1 MEPPFPRTPR
11 DRDGER
17 AREHDRSFRR
27 TNPPSAIFATEAN
40 RDHTFDIQHG
50 RSRER
55 PTSPANRYSD
65 GHPDRAPPPIPPA
78 SPEVIS
84 SLISSL
90 AIISRPVSQHFDGP
104 LEFGS
109 GSFNTDHL
117 SVPASPTTGRSAGS
131 FGVDYGAFSQPS
143 LDRLQEKDFPL
154 DELPASPPVVK
165 TSKRP
170 SGYSSLTAPKS
181 PLSPNRPSLK
191 SLLAGQRSSSAGHGS
206 RPSSKGSLTSASGS
220 IGNLSL
226 ERGVA
231 SPLDKPNSLKKQRS
245 HDSWGRAFGRGSKG
259 LMYMSSKEQLRE
271 RELEKKRASV
281 GAVGGS
287 PNGHLS
293 ARTTERPDPFLAE
306 TPISEEPHVESP
318 PRASAAQRDH
328 PRAIPV
334 RESSLRKTGSTPKK
348 SAARTS
354 RSSKR
359 DSDMG
364 PGHTIHEI
372 DEPANTNREHRG
384 SPQKRASFGTKLE
397 VDYEREPS
405 VSLEL
410 PRQRPAER
418 ASSRPQGDG
427 HFKGSTSGV
436 ASSPMSPTHKI
447 EPLEEGAPSPAVA
460 QGRRRDREV
469 SRDRRRSGRQTPE
482 LLSGYIS
489 GDNSLGV
496 KLKRSSTRL
505 KRFSGAPSP
514 TPDKPS
520 AEQDN
525 RNSGNTQSDQPT
537 IAYER
542 PRSADS
548 VDDAVESYLCS
559 PRLSQKIRHPQTGRL
574 ISFSEVGDPNGS
586 AVFCCVGMGLTRYIT
601 AFYDELALT
610 LKLRLITPDRP
621 GVGDSEPYAEGTATP
636 LGWPGTSWPF
646 ASGYTSHL
654 MLTSVPQTMSM
665 QFANR

>member
-1 MEPPFPRTPR
+1 MEPPISRTSR
-11 DRDGER
+11 DRDRER

-27 TNPPSAIFATEAN
+27 TNPPQAISTVEAN
-40 RDHTFDIQHG
+40 RDHTFAIPYE

-55 PTSPANRYSD
+55 HTSPADRYSD
-65 GHPDRAPPPIPPA
+65 SHPDRAPPPIPPA

-90 AIISRPVSQHFDGP
+90 AVISRPVSQHFDGP
-104 LEFGS
+104 LDFGS
-109 GSFNTDHL
+109 GSLSANHL
-117 SVPASPTTGRSAGS
+117 SAPASPTTGRSGGS

-143 LDRLQEKDFPL
+143 LDSLQEEDVPL

-191 SLLAGQRSSSAGHGS
+191 TLLGGQRSSSAGHGS
-206 RPSSKGSLTSASGS
+206 RPSSKGSLTSATGS

-226 ERGVA
+226 ERGLA

-245 HDSWGRAFGRGSKG
+245 HDSWGRAFSRGSKG

-281 GAVGGS
+281 GAAGGS
-287 PNGHLS
+287 SNGHLS
-293 ARTTERPDPFLAE
+293 PRTTERQDPFLAE
-306 TPISEEPHVESP
+306 MPISEEPHGESP
-318 PRASAAQRDH
+318 PRASARQLDHQRQ
-328 PRAIPV
+328 IPV
-334 RESSLRKTGSTPKK
+334 RESSLRRTGSTPKK

-359 DSDMG
+359 DSETG

-372 DEPANTNREHRG
+372 DEPTTINHREQRVSSQQRG
-384 SPQKRASFGTKLE
+384 SLGTKLE
-397 VDYEREPS
+397 VGYEREPS

-410 PRQRPAER
+410 PRQRPAEQT
-418 ASSRPQGDG
+418 ASRPQGEG
-427 HFKGSTSGV
+427 YFKGSTSGGP
-436 ASSPMSPTHKI
+436 SSPMSPKHKV

-469 SRDRRRSGRQTPE
+469 SRDRRKSGRQTPE

-489 GDNSLGV
+489 GDNSLGL

-505 KRFSGAPSP
+505 KRLSGAPSP
-514 TPDKPS
+514 TTDKPS
-520 AEQDN
+520 AEQDH
-525 RNSGNTQSDQPT
+525 RSTGNTQTDQPT

-559 PRLSQKIRHPQTGRL
+559 PRLSQKIRHPQTGRV

-636 LGWPGTSWPF
+636 LGWPG
-646 ASGYTSHL
+646 AS
-654 MLTSVPQTMSM
+654 
-665 QFANR
+665 